1 MRDAKKVEKV
11 TLATREE
18 EDQKASHFR
27 LPTEAFGAR
36 RDYAPDVEFYDSSS
50 DEELGEH
57 DNTVGPSTTIPPSWY
72 ALYDHFGYNATGKKL
87 LKRGVVKSKYAEDE
101 VPFAGAGKFD
111 TELDRFLGRVDD
123 PDYWRSVR
131 SEMKA
136 ANVMLTEDELDSLR
150 SAARRQF
157 PTGMDPTA
165 PENSVVEFGKFSA
178 PLASKA
184 SRPEAFSASKMEFRA
199 IRKIIKKAR
208 RAALRGETKA
218 DDGSKQRLYDIW
230 ADPLAKAPFADRMPP
245 PKEHQPMHS
254 DSYRPPEEFIP
265 TEAKMRARRLEA
277 EVDNLPPPFEP
288 KRYDSLRTVPQYP
301 RAVHERYR
309 RAMELFSTPRQRKV
323 VRTPDETV
331 ARVKPDLPDL
341 KQYKPY
347 PNKLAR
353 VFVDPTLKRHPR
365 VRAVAVDRTGLFV
378 ATGSEDGIVRIYE
391 LATGHLYTRLGPYE
405 DADSDLDDAES
416 LSASEDRER
425 VIRAPITSLSFV
437 EADSGV
443 FILAFSSGISVY
455 LLNAGALVGTVEQE
469 EATAAVLEKPAAAG
483 NGGAATWSSVE
494 HGVQVRHNAP
504 DCRVVSMT
512 FHARGDYFATTM
524 RPSAV
529 YIHQLSR
536 AHSQIPIKRADKEVR
551 RVAFHPKAPALF
563 VATRTAIRL
572 INLLTQKVEK
582 ILAPGAK
589 SLATFDVHPL
599 GENVL
604 VGAHDAK
611 TAWIDMELSTRPFK
625 KLMHHHGAVRA
636 VSYHPTLPLFATGAD
651 DALVGIF
658 HGAVGESIVDST
670 TIVPLKL
677 LRGHRQGGGLLG
689 VLDLTWVHSQPYVV
703 SAGADGT
710 TRLWVPG

>member
-1 MRDAKKVEKV
+1 MPPQHEKV
-11 TLATREE
+11 TIASREK
-18 EDQKASHFR
+18 EDENSSHFR
-27 LPTEAFGAR
+27 QATEAFGAK
-36 RDYAPDVEFYDSSS
+36 RDYAPGVDFYDSSS

-57 DNTVGPSTTIPPSWY
+57 DNTVGPSNVIPPSWY
-72 ALYDHFGYNATGKKL
+72 ALYDHFGYNAAGQKL

-123 PDYWRSVR
+123 PEYWRSVR

-178 PLASKA
+178 PISNHPARRAAFEASKQ
-184 SRPEAFSASKMEFRA
+184 EYRA
-199 IRKIIKKAR
+199 IRTIIKKAR
-208 RAALRGETKA
+208 RRAKEGQPEVAEETN
-218 DDGSKQRLYDIW
+218 RLYDIW
-230 ADPLAKAPFADRMPP
+230 SDPLAKAPFADRMPP

-288 KRYDSLRTVPQYP
+288 KRFDRLRSVPQYS
-301 RAVHERYR
+301 RLVHERYR

-323 VRTPDETV
+323 VRTADETV
-331 ARVKPDLPDL
+331 ARIKPELPDL
-341 KQYKPY
+341 KQFKPY
-347 PNKLAR
+347 PNKLSR

-365 VRAVAVDRTGLFV
+365 VRAVAVDRAGLFV
-378 ATGSEDGIVRIYE
+378 ATGSEDGIVRVYE
-391 LATGHLYTRLGPYE
+391 LATGYLYTRLGPYE

-416 LSASEDRER
+416 VSASEDRER
-425 VIRAPITSLSFV
+425 TIRAPVTSVSFV
-437 EADSGV
+437 ESDKGV
-443 FILAFSSGISVY
+443 FILAFSSGTSVY
-455 LLNAGALVGTVEQE
+455 LMNAGELVGTLKQE
-469 EATAAVLEKPAAAG
+469 KATAAALARPEGAST
-483 NGGAATWSSVE
+483 GGAAVWTHIE
-494 HGVQVRHNAP
+494 HGVQVRHTAT
-504 DCRVVSMT
+504 DTRVVSMT

-536 AHSQIPIKRADKEVR
+536 MHSQIPIKRAEKEVR
-551 RVAFHPKAPALF
+551 QVAFHPRSPALF
-563 VATRTAIRL
+563 VATRTSIRL
-572 INLLTQKVEK
+572 INLISQKVEK
-582 ILAPGAK
+582 VLSPGAK
-589 SLATFDVHPL
+589 SVATFDVHPL

-611 TAWIDMELSTRPFK
+611 TAWIDMELGSRPFK

-636 VSYHPTLPLFATGAD
+636 VCYHPTLPLFATGAD
-651 DALVGIF
+651 DALVACF
-658 HGAVGESIVDST
+658 HGQVGETIVDNA

-677 LRGHRQGGGLLG
+677 LRGHRQGQGVLG
-689 VLDLTWVHSQPYVV
+689 VLDLAWVPCQAYLV